1 MLQTVD
7 LDLTSASYAQ
17 MTVKLNCWDDFNS
30 SENNRLIV
38 QYSVN
43 GGITWHLI
51 QVNSIQFNIL

>member
-1 MLQTVD
+1 MMQTID

-17 MTVKLNCWDDFNS
+17 MTVKFNCWDDHNS
-30 SENNRLIV
+30 TDRLLL

-51 QVNSIQFNIL
+51 QVFINLFNQ